1 MTDDNNLTP
10 SKKKRWYIVHT
21 YSGHE
26 NKVKANLERRI
37 ESMGMAER
45 IFRVE
50 VPQKQVTKIKDGKRI
65 ERDERVFPGYVLVE
79 MLLDQE
85 SWYVVRHTPGVT
97 KFVGS
102 EKSPIP
108 MKDSEIKRILL
119 RNQPVTSAVTPAK
132 VKVVNFKVGQVV
144 SIISGPFADFEGEI
158 TEINAEKEK
167 LKAKVS
173 IFGRDT
179 PVELFFNQVQ
189 EIT

>member
-1 MTDDNNLTP
+1 MTDDQNMQH
-10 SKKKRWYIVHT
+10 SKRKRWYIVHT

-37 ESMGMAER
+37 DSMGMAER

-119 RNQPVTSAVTPAK
+119 RNQPAASTVTTAKIKVTH
-132 VKVVNFKVGQVV
+132 FKVGQVV
-144 SIISGPFADFEGEI
+144 GIISGPFADFEGEI

-189 EIT
+189 EIN